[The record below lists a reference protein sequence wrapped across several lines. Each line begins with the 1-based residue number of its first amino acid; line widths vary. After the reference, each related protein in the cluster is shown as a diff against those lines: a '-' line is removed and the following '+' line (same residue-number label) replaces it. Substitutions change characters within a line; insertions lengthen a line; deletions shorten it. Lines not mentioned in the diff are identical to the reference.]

1 MTTTA
6 SSVVWTN
13 AGARVD
19 GVMERDF
26 TVQGERDV
34 ITGVMWAPDK
44 IPAGSP
50 LVLIGHGGGGN
61 KRAPSVVPTAQGF
74 VREHGIPA
82 VIIDAP
88 GHGDRGGALGRTP
101 EYYALWA
108 NAKQMT
114 DNATSDWKRVLTAF
128 LDLGTI
134 DPARI
139 GWSGMSM
146 GSLIGVPYVAAEPR
160 LKAAALGLCGFT
172 GVTPNQG
179 GGGAVLEAAAPNI
192 KIPLVFMLQWDDE
205 RFDRLGSIA
214 MFGAFGSTDKRLAW
228 HVGAHAEM
236 PEEGRRHA
244 RTFLAERLKA

>member
-1 MTTTA
+1 MSDITWTDE
-6 SSVVWTN
+6 SV
-13 AGARVD
+13 RVD

-26 TVQGERDV
+26 TVQGERDA
-34 ITGVMWAPDK
+34 ITGVLWAPER

-50 LVLIGHGGGGN
+50 LVLIGHGGGGH

-88 GHGDRGGALGRTP
+88 GHGDRGGAQSRSP

-108 NAKQMT
+108 DAERMT
-114 DNATSDWKRVLTAF
+114 DHATADWKRVLTAF
-128 LDLGTI
+128 LDTGMF
-134 DPARI
+134 DAGRV

-146 GSLIGVPYVAAEPR
+146 GSLIGVPYVASETR
-160 LKAAALGLCGFT
+160 LKAAALGLCGFS

-179 GGGAVLEAAAPNI
+179 GGGAVLQAAAPNVTV
-192 KIPLVFMLQWDDE
+192 PLIFMLQWDDE
-205 RFDRLGSIA
+205 RFDRSGSLA
-214 MFGAFGSTDKRLAW
+214 MFGAFGATDKRLVW
-228 HVGAHAEM
+228 HMGAHAEM

-244 RTFLAERLKA
+244 RAFLAERLKA